1 MSTAEMWA
9 NVFSLERSILKIR
22 KKPNIHEVIPT
33 KKKKNTVRIHWRLRV
48 YVAAG
53 VEIHVVGG
61 GFSSLDNVV

>member
-33 KKKKNTVRIHWRLRV
+33 KKNTVRIHWRLRV